1 MSTQTEPS
9 DAVFEQLK
17 AIRDGGQTN
26 MLDRKAVQNL
36 SYVKGHTELEMY
48 LDGLSRREYGE
59 LIMEEFAKWLEEND

>member
-17 AIRDGGQTN
+17 AIREGGQTN

-36 SYVKGHTELEMY
+36 AYVEGHTELEMH
-48 LDGLSRREYGE
+48 LDGLSRGEYGE
-59 LIMEEFAKWLEEND
+59 LIMDKFAEWLEEND